1 MDRKHTKTIIII
13 MAAIIFALLVAVG
26 ILLVNAAKIP
36 MPAECPPSVR
46 WDGQVYAYRGEK
58 LSGDHAA
65 AEVLGNITAVV
76 DLSRMP
82 QNDGEANWPA
92 VGAEI
97 GKIGDETAI
106 YVCSA
111 WYRLEPENKGRFHN
125 SSVVKRGA

>member
-65 AEVLGNITAVV
+65 AEVLGNITAACRKTTAKPTGL
-76 DLSRMP
+76 LSAR
-82 QNDGEANWPA
+82 
-92 VGAEI
+92 
-97 GKIGDETAI
+97 
-106 YVCSA
+106 
-111 WYRLEPENKGRFHN
+111 RLAK
-125 SSVVKRGA
+125 

>member
-1 MDRKHTKTIIII
+1 MDKKHTKIIIII
-13 MAAIIFALLVAVG
+13 MAAIILALLVAVG
-26 ILLVNAAKIP
+26 ILFVNAAKIP
-36 MPAECPPSVR
+36 VPAECPPSVR
-46 WDGQVYAYRGEK
+46 WDWQVYAYRSEK

-65 AEVLGNITAVV
+65 AEVQGHITSVV

-106 YVCSA
+106 YVYSA
-111 WYRLEPENKGRFHN
+111 WYRLEPEK
-125 SSVVKRGA
+125 

>member
-26 ILLVNAAKIP
+26 ILLVNAAKIL

-46 WDGQVYAYRGEK
+46 WDGQVYVYGEK
-58 LSGDHAA
+58 LNDEHAA

-76 DLSRMP
+76 DLSRIP
-82 QNDGEANWPA
+82 QNDGEANWP
-92 VGAEI
+92 VIGAEV
-97 GKIGDETAI
+97 GRIGDETAI
-106 YVCSA
+106 YVYSA

>member
-26 ILLVNAAKIP
+26 ILVVNAAKIP
-36 MPAECPPSVR
+36 VPAACPPSVR

-58 LSGDHAA
+58 LSDEHAA

-76 DLSRMP
+76 DLSCMP

-97 GKIGDETAI
+97 GKIGDELAI
-106 YVCSA
+106 YTYSA
-111 WYRLEPENKGRFHN
+111 WYRLEPEK
-125 SSVVKRGA
+125 